1 MPMID
6 GSRLLGDLRRLAE
19 FGRYKTGVHR
29 PAFSDEDLAA
39 RRWLA
44 RRMAEAGLD
53 ADIDGIGNV
62 IGRAPGNGPRLL
74 VGSHADTQPHGGWL
88 DGAMGVVYGI
98 ELARAFRDD
107 PRCRD
112 IDIGVDVAAWQDE
125 EAHYASFLGS
135 RSFAGFLEE
144 AEIDCAQHRDD
155 GTPLREAL
163 ARAGLAGTPRAMLD
177 PSRYRG
183 YLEAHIEQG
192 AVLETERRRIGVVTA
207 IVGIVV
213 YRVTFVGAQNH
224 AGTTPMRLRRDA
236 GVALTA
242 FCNEAHRAF
251 ATRAGPST
259 VWTIGRIVLEPNAPS
274 IVPGRAELLLQIR
287 DPSLAVMEALGAEA
301 IRLAAVADEAG
312 PCRVEIVRTSLT
324 EPIAMH
330 APFQDAI
337 ATAAA
342 RHVGE
347 GWMRMHSGAGH
358 DAQIL
363 ARRMPAGMLFVPSIG
378 GVSHHYTEDTA
389 VDDIVLGC
397 QVFADAAEVI
407 LEL

>member
-1 MPMID
+1 MARID
-6 GSRLLGDLRRLAE
+6 GARLIGDLRELAG
-19 FGRYKTGVHR
+19 FGRYRTGVHR
-29 PAFSDEDLAA
+29 PAFSDADLAA
-39 RRWLA
+39 RHWLA

-53 ADIDGIGNV
+53 AGIDGIGNV
-62 IGRAPGNGPRLL
+62 IGRAPGDGPRLL
-74 VGSHADTQPHGGWL
+74 VGSHSDTQPQGGWL

-98 ELARAFRDD
+98 ELARALRDD
-107 PRCRD
+107 PGRRG
-112 IDIGVDVAAWQDE
+112 IGVDVAVWQDE
-125 EAHYASFLGS
+125 ESHYASFLGS
-135 RSFAGFLEE
+135 RSFTGLLDE
-144 AEIDCAQHRDD
+144 AEIDRARHRDD
-155 GTPLREAL
+155 GTPLRDAL
-163 ARAGLAGTPRAMLD
+163 ARAGLADAPRARLD

-207 IVGIVV
+207 IVGILV

-242 FCNEAHRAF
+242 FCNDVHQAF
-251 ATRAGPST
+251 ATQAGPST

-274 IVPGRAELLLQIR
+274 IVPGRAEMLLQIR
-287 DPSLAVMEALGAEA
+287 DPSLAVMEALGAVA
-301 IRLAAVADEAG
+301 IRLAGAADEVG
-312 PCRVEIVRTSLT
+312 PCRVEIACTSCT
-324 EPIAMH
+324 EPIAMD

-337 ATAAA
+337 ASAAA
-342 RHVGE
+342 RHVGQ

-378 GVSHHYTEDTA
+378 GVSHHYTEDTDE
-389 VDDIVLGC
+389 DDIVLGC
-397 QVFADAAEVI
+397 QVFADAAEAI
-407 LEL
+407 LAL